1 MKETRMAVGPD
12 ALAQNTSTQNNI
24 AHLLTQHATS
34 QRVLYKHF
42 ENETW
47 NEYTAQ
53 DVMARAGA
61 WQAALTRAGVS
72 AGDRVAM
79 CMRNSVHWVAID
91 MAALGLGAVVVPLYV
106 DDNAEN
112 IAFCVLHS
120 GAKIL
125 VVDAIRQASALSATK
140 LAAEQQLPRMI
151 CMQAKPTDAVESAER
166 FLENAQREFTVAAI
180 PTAQLATICYTS
192 GTSGKP
198 KGVML
203 SHANILANV
212 RQCQGAGIAT
222 PQMIF
227 LSLLPLSHMFER
239 TGGYYLP
246 LSLGCKVIYTRGIA
260 QLPDDL
266 KQQPVTTMFVAPR
279 VLERLHARITQG
291 LKEQGKIDL
300 FNRLA
305 DAAWRTQQGNGSWL
319 DRLTVLVLQRLM
331 GKKIRE
337 KIAPT
342 LTLLVSGGAALSSAV
357 ARTFVAIGLP
367 VLQGYGMTEASP
379 VLTVNRPERNDP
391 ESVGPALPEIEIK
404 IAEDGEL
411 LARGANVMLGYWDNP
426 EATAK
431 VVDSEG
437 WLHTGDLA
445 EAREGRYTIKGRK
458 KDILVLSNGEKF
470 SPQDAELAIL
480 GDPSFE
486 QVMLIG
492 EGKPFI
498 TLACVTQSNDSKDLI
513 KRANAQLASFPR
525 WVKVRQI
532 ITTPDA
538 WTVDTGLLTPTLKVK
553 RAAVLEKFKSQI
565 DRLYAEGEAEA

>member
-1 MKETRMAVGPD
+1 MASSPN
-12 ALAQNTSTQNNI
+12 ALPQNTAIPNNI
-24 AHLLTQHATS
+24 AHLLTQHARS
-34 QRVLYKHF
+34 PRILYKHF

-47 NEYTAQ
+47 NEYNAQ
-53 DVMARAGA
+53 AVMARAGA
-61 WQAALTRAGVS
+61 WQAALTRAGVV

-79 CMRNSVHWVAID
+79 CMKNSVHWVAID

-112 IAFCVLHS
+112 IAYCVLHS
-120 GAKIL
+120 GAKVL
-125 VVDAIRQASALSATK
+125 VVDTMRQTSALSATK
-140 LAAEQQLPRMI
+140 LAAEQPLPRMI
-151 CMQAKPTDAVESAER
+151 CMQAKLGDALESAER
-166 FLENAQREFTVAAI
+166 FLENAQQEFEVAAI
-180 PTAQLATICYTS
+180 PAAQIATICYTS

-246 LSLGCKVIYTRGIA
+246 LSLGAQVIYTRGIA

-291 LKEQGKIDL
+291 LKEQGKMDL

-305 DAAWRTQQGNGSWL
+305 DAAWRSQKGEGSL
-319 DRLTVLVLQRLM
+319 IDRLTVLVLQRLM

-367 VLQGYGMTEASP
+367 VLQGYGMTEAAP

-391 ESVGPALPEIEIK
+391 ESVGPALPELELR

-411 LARGANVMLGYWDNP
+411 LARGANVMLGYWNNP

-431 VVDSEG
+431 VVDEAG

-445 EAREGRYTIKGRK
+445 AVHEGRFIIKGRK

-480 GDPSFE
+480 SDPSFE

-492 EGKPFI
+492 EGKPFL
-498 TLACVTQSNDSKDLI
+498 TLACVTQSNDPKDLI

-532 ITTPDA
+532 IATPEA
-538 WTVDTGLLTPTLKVK
+538 WTVDSGLLTPTLKVK
-553 RAAVLEKFKSQI
+553 RAAVLAKFKAQI
-565 DRLYAEGEAEA
+565 DGLYAERDSEA

>member
-1 MKETRMAVGPD
+1 MATPAD
-12 ALAQNTSTQNNI
+12 AHAQHNI
-24 AHLLTQHATS
+24 AHLLTAHAGS
-34 QRVLYKHF
+34 PRVLYSHF
-42 ENETW
+42 ENEMW
-47 NEYTAQ
+47 NDYTA
-53 DVMARAGA
+53 DATMALAGA
-61 WQAALTRAGVS
+61 WQAALTRSGVGE
-72 AGDRVAM
+72 GDRVAL
-79 CMRNSVHWVAID
+79 CMKNSVHWVAID
-91 MAALGLGAVVVPLYV
+91 MATLGLGAVVVPLYV

-112 IAFCVLHS
+112 IAYCTAHS
-120 GAKIL
+120 GAKLLI
-125 VVDAIRQASALSATK
+125 VDALRQANALSATK
-140 LAAEQQLPRMI
+140 IAAEQPLPRI
-151 CMQAKPTDAVESAER
+151 VCMQAKAGDAFESAQHFLDNASAR
-166 FLENAQREFTVAAI
+166 FQVKPVVTE
-180 PTAQLATICYTS
+180 QLATICYTS

-212 RQCQGAGIAT
+212 RQCRGAGIAT
-222 PQMIF
+222 PEMIF

-246 LSLGCKVIYTRGIA
+246 LSLGARVIYTRGIA
-260 QLPDDL
+260 QLADDL

-279 VLERLHARITQG
+279 VLERLHARIVQG
-291 LKEQGKIDL
+291 LKEQGKMDL

-305 DAAWRTQQGNGSWL
+305 DAAWRRQRGEGSLL
-319 DRLTVLVLQRLM
+319 DRLTVLVLQPLM
-331 GKKIRE
+331 GKKIRV

-342 LTLLVSGGAALSSAV
+342 LSLLVSGGAALSSAV

-391 ESVGPALPEIEIK
+391 ESVGPALPEIELV
-404 IAEDGEL
+404 IADDGEL
-411 LARGANVMLGYWDNP
+411 LARGPNVMLGYWNNP

-431 VVDSEG
+431 VVDTQG

-445 EAREGRYTIKGRK
+445 SMHLGRYTIKGRK
-458 KDILVLSNGEKF
+458 KDILVMSNGEKF

-486 QVMLIG
+486 QLMLIG
-492 EGKPFI
+492 EGKPFL
-498 TLACVTQSNDSKDLI
+498 TLACVTQSTDSKDLI

-532 ITTPDA
+532 IATPEA
-538 WTVDTGLLTPTLKVK
+538 WTVDSGLLTPTLKVK

-565 DRLYAEGEAEA
+565 EALYDEREGEA

>member
-1 MKETRMAVGPD
+1 MVTPTD
-12 ALAQNTSTQNNI
+12 ANAQNNI
-24 AHLLTQHATS
+24 AHWLTQHAGS
-34 QRVLYKHF
+34 PRVLYKHF

-47 NEYTAQ
+47 NEYTA
-53 DVMARAGA
+53 DAMMARAGA
-61 WQAALTRAGVS
+61 WQAALTRAGII

-79 CMRNSVHWVAID
+79 CMKNSVHWVAID

-106 DDNAEN
+106 DDNPEN
-112 IAFCVLHS
+112 IAYCAVHS
-120 GAKIL
+120 GAKLLI
-125 VVDAIRQASALSATK
+125 VDAMRQANALTATT
-140 LAAEQQLPRMI
+140 LAKEKTLPRI
-151 CMQAKPTDAVESAER
+151 VCMQAKEGDAFESVES
-166 FLENAQREFTVAAI
+166 FLQGAQGTLNVAAV
-180 PTAQLATICYTS
+180 PAAQLATICYTS

-203 SHANILANV
+203 SHGNIVANV

-222 PQMIF
+222 PQMVF

-246 LSLGCKVIYTRGIA
+246 LSLGASVIYTRGIP
-260 QLPDDL
+260 QLADDL

-279 VLERLHARITQG
+279 VLERLHARIVQG
-291 LKEQGKIDL
+291 LKEQGKMDL

-305 DAAWRTQQGNGSWL
+305 DAAWRMQRGEGSL
-319 DRLTVLVLQRLM
+319 VDRLTVFVLQRVM
-331 GKKIRE
+331 GQKIRT

-367 VLQGYGMTEASP
+367 VLQGYGMTEAAP
-379 VLTVNRPERNDP
+379 VLAVNRPERNDP
-391 ESVGPALPEIEIK
+391 ESVGPALPEIELK

-411 LARGANVMLGYWDNP
+411 LARGANVMQGYWNNP

-431 VVDSEG
+431 VVDAEG

-445 EAREGRYTIKGRK
+445 GIHEGRYTIKGRK
-458 KDILVLSNGEKF
+458 KDILVMSNGEKF

-480 GDPSFE
+480 SDPTFE

-492 EGKPFI
+492 EGKPFL
-498 TLACVTQSNDSKDLI
+498 TLACVTQSKDAKDLV

-525 WVKVRQI
+525 WVKVRQVI
-532 ITTPDA
+532 PTPEA
-538 WTVDTGLLTPTLKVK
+538 WSVDNGLLTPTLKVK
-553 RAAVLEKFKSQI
+553 RAVVLQRFDAEISA
-565 DRLYAEGEAEA
+565 LYASGDGE

>member
-1 MKETRMAVGPD
+1 MAASTD
-12 ALAQNTSTQNNI
+12 AHSQMNVVQHNI
-24 AHLLTQHATS
+24 AHLLSQHAAS
-34 QRVLYKHF
+34 PRVLYKHF

-47 NEYTAQ
+47 NEYTGAA
-53 DVMARAGA
+53 VMARAGA
-61 WQAALTRAGVS
+61 WQAAFARAGVG

-112 IAFCVLHS
+112 IAYCALHS

-125 VVDAIRQASALSATK
+125 IVDAPRQVSALAATK
-140 LAAEQQLPRMI
+140 LAAEQPLPRMI
-151 CMQAKPTDAVESAER
+151 CMQAKLGDAFESAEK
-166 FLENAQREFTVAAI
+166 FLENAQQTFGVS
-180 PTAQLATICYTS
+180 PVPPGQLATICYTS

-222 PQMIF
+222 AQMIF

-246 LSLGCKVIYTRGIA
+246 LSLGAQVIYTRGIA
-260 QLPDDL
+260 QLADDL
-266 KQQPVTTMFVAPR
+266 KQQPVTSMFVAPR

-291 LKEQGKIDL
+291 LKEQGKMDL

-305 DAAWRTQQGNGSWL
+305 DAAWRVQKGEGSL
-319 DRLTVLVLQRLM
+319 FDRLTMFILQRMM
-331 GKKIRE
+331 GKKIRD

-342 LTLLVSGGAALSSAV
+342 LSLLVSGGAALSHAV

-391 ESVGPALPEIEIK
+391 ESVGPALPDIEIK
-404 IAEDGEL
+404 IADDGEL
-411 LARGANVMLGYWDNP
+411 LARGANVMLGYWNNP

-431 VVDSEG
+431 VVDAEG

-445 EAREGRYTIKGRK
+445 TLHDGRITIKGRK
-458 KDILVLSNGEKF
+458 KDILVMSNGEKF

-480 GDPSFE
+480 SDQSFE

-492 EGKPFI
+492 EGQPFL
-498 TLACVTQSNDSKDLI
+498 TLACVTQLRDAKDLI

-532 ITTPDA
+532 ISTPDA
-538 WTVDTGLLTPTLKVK
+538 WTVDSGLLTPTLKVK
-553 RAAVLEKFKSQI
+553 RAAVLAKFKTQI
-565 DRLYAEGEAEA
+565 DTIYAQADAES